1 MNIAG
6 TEIGHPVLRSIAIVL
21 LLNVC
26 VVVRQ
31 IVKKRR

>member
-1 MNIAG
+1 MD
-6 TEIGHPVLRSIAIVL
+6 HPVLRCIGIVL
-21 LLNVC
+21 LLNVY